1 MGTPLASHARSPP
14 RRCNQ
19 LPCLSRWLFVSP
31 WLLMMCR
38 FLVSYEF
45 FLGFLFG
52 GWYFFSRWFFFVL
65 DSCDVSACVDW
76 LGNERKKETIKVGA
90 KARQLVAPSRGTACV
105 GGEGGNSARR
115 RLRCFV
121 FASGTLAAVDL
132 QRKG

>member
-1 MGTPLASHARSPP
+1 M
-14 RRCNQ
+14 N
-19 LPCLSRWLFVSP
+19 
-31 WLLMMCR
+31 
-38 FLVSYEF
+38 F

-52 GWYFFSRWFFFVL
+52 GWYFFFRWFFFVL

-76 LGNERKKETIKVGA
+76 LGNERKKETKKVGA

-132 QRKG
+132 QRKSSPLKVSFVLMLGGGAVGVVFVVSVEDTTRW